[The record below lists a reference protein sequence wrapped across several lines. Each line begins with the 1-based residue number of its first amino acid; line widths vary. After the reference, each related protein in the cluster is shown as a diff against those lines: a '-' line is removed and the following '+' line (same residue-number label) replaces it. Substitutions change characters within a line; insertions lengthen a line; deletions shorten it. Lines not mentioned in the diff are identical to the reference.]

1 MFDSCI
7 TVSIWGL
14 VGWYAWYLGLKS
26 GNSKVRCSNPGVTE
40 FFLNFLLTFTQR
52 KAQICAL
59 GLNLILGYFVYI
71 CQVTTVRE
79 RERKRKR
86 ERERERLLQP
96 RAECA
101 HITNYFVR
109 ILEV

>member
-1 MFDSCI
+1 MFES
-7 TVSIWGL
+7 SRFLHYSFHMGL

-40 FFLNFLLTFTQR
+40 CFLNFLLTFTQR

-79 RERKRKR
+79 RERKR
-86 ERERERLLQP
+86 EREIIATESRVCTHYKLL
-96 RAECA
+96 CA
-101 HITNYFVR
+101 NFR
-109 ILEV
+109 GLA